1 MWASKGGSRAGKH
14 GKSSP
19 SSRTPY
25 AAGKGSGVQLT
36 SRVFPLGSRGAYQ
49 LPEWPADK
57 RIWGPHRP
65 PCKITS
71 AAHGTGRGARDY
83 ESHLLR
89 SAILRRDLTTRTAF
103 PRGPR
108 LGRSCLLNKLMGRFG
123 PRRTGP
129 AGPLLLPRAKLTTKP
144 PASRYTPNRPGPP
157 RWLRCRPRGDDA
169 LLCVARPVIN
179 EHTKIRHKSEFLSS
193 LTSSEKRN
201 GRRRQIFEGNERI
214 LLLAFT
220 GSQKPFARIP
230 QQRP

>member
-1 MWASKGGSRAGKH
+1 M
-14 GKSSP
+14 
-19 SSRTPY
+19 
-25 AAGKGSGVQLT
+25 
-36 SRVFPLGSRGAYQ
+36 
-49 LPEWPADK
+49 PEWPADK

-129 AGPLLLPRAKLTTKP
+129 AGPLLLQAKPTTKP

-157 RWLRCRPRGDDA
+157 RWLRCRPRGDMRAAVCGTSRNKRAHKDKA
-169 LLCVARPVIN
+169 QVGIPFLPHLGRKAQRP
-179 EHTKIRHKSEFLSS
+179 SS
-193 LTSSEKRN
+193 PDI
-201 GRRRQIFEGNERI
+201 RRQ
-214 LLLAFT
+214 
-220 GSQKPFARIP
+220 
-230 QQRP
+230 